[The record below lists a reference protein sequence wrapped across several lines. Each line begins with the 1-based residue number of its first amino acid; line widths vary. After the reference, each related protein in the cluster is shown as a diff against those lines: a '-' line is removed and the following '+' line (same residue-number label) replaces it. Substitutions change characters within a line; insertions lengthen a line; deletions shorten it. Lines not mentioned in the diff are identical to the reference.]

1 MSSQRL
7 FELDALRGIAAFSV
21 VLFHYLFRYDGIYG
35 HDTLNVTWFEFGKY
49 GVQLF
54 FMVSGFVIFWTLSR
68 TKRPLDFLVSRF
80 SRLYPVYWVALAITF
95 VSVTVLGLE
104 GRESSLFDAFSNM
117 LMFHEYFLIPHVDGV
132 YWTLT
137 VELTFYLW
145 MFILYC
151 SSNLERVEG
160 FSIVILVFSMLYCV
174 DLIHI
179 PYVIR
184 KILLMNYLPFF
195 LAGICFYKIINTC
208 ENKLTRVA
216 LFISLFSVIFIYS
229 VNEFFIFLS
238 FYIIFFLALNGSL
251 SILACKPLIFLGSIS
266 YSLYL
271 LHQNIGYIVINLFY
285 DIDLSPILG
294 VVTAIIVSVFLA
306 SLITRY
312 VEKPS
317 LDFIRNKYKEII
329 KN

>member
-1 MSSQRL
+1 MNGQRL

-35 HDTLNVTWFEFGKY
+35 HETLNVTWFEFGKY

-80 SRLYPVYWVALAITF
+80 SRLYPVYWIALAITF
-95 VSVTVLGLE
+95 FSVTVFGLE
-104 GRESSLFDAFSNM
+104 GRESSLFDAFSNV

-137 VELTFYLW
+137 VELTFYFW

-160 FSIVILVFSMLYCV
+160 LSIVIIVFSMLHCV

-179 PYVIR
+179 PYGIR
-184 KILLMNYLPFF
+184 KVLLMNYLPFF
-195 LAGICFYKIINTC
+195 LAGICFYKIINFC
-208 ENKLTRVA
+208 GNKLTRAA
-216 LFISLFSVIFIYS
+216 LFVSLFSTIFIYS
-229 VNEFFIFLS
+229 VDEFFIFLS
-238 FYIIFFLALNGSL
+238 FYIIFFLALNGYL
-251 SILACKPLIFLGSIS
+251 RILACKPLVFFGSIS

-271 LHQNIGYIVINLFY
+271 IHQNIGYIVINLFY
-285 DIDLSPILG
+285 KLDLSPIFAI
-294 VVTAIIVSVFLA
+294 VTAILVSVFLA
-306 SLITRY
+306 FLITRF

-317 LDFIRNKYKEII
+317 LDFIRNKYKEVIS
-329 KN
+329 N